1 MKPDYF
7 LLSRLFPFR
16 MVRTG
21 VKVLGVDSVLLVT
34 EYLVLQDV
42 LWRSAYASSEGLS
55 PSYSYSLLTQFFTMA
70 GRSLVLES
78 PPTLD
83 WVLVLLVVLVILN
96 LWYSIVAIRR
106 WRRGN
111 TSAQDATAARALG
124 PLVSLG

>member
-1 MKPDYF
+1 
-7 LLSRLFPFR
+7 

-21 VKVLGVDSVLLVT
+21 VKVLVVDSVLLVT
-34 EYLVLQDV
+34 EYLVLQDL

-55 PSYSYSLLTQFFTMA
+55 PAYSYSLLTQFFIMA
-70 GRSLVLES
+70 GRGLVLES

-96 LWYSIVAIRR
+96 LWYSVVAIRR

-111 TSAQDATAARALG
+111 TSAQDAAAAAG
-124 PLVSLG
+124 P